1 MISEI
6 CRRTFRRKTTVK
18 RLLTF
23 ACLAMFLSAVYTLDL
38 KAQDLVITNARIL
51 DGNGGEITSGNVVV
65 RGGRIASVSQGIAS
79 GPRGATQ
86 IDARGMTVMPGF
98 VDGHRHILGGG
109 PGGGAMEWLD
119 QQGQAEM
126 QEYLDAG
133 YTTMLSAGDDLEG
146 ILELRRRLADEEMV
160 GPRLV
165 VAGRAS
171 TTDTPEEARAAVRM
185 VTEAGVDVIKSSY
198 ASTEDG
204 STTETLGAIIDEA
217 GRLGIPTILHV
228 TEVNDMVRSVRMGIN
243 QLVHT
248 PHTGVL
254 ASIEEGAQ
262 LVAEMGVP
270 MTSTLGVWTPRF
282 DNEENESRF
291 RDNSPFPGAGFSRAG
306 QAPVNARL
314 LWDAG
319 VTYGF
324 GTDTRFDPTDGL
336 RHELRPLTLL
346 FSAKDIVQILTKNA
360 AEFVGMADDI
370 GTLEAGKYA
379 DIVIID
385 GDPLDNIYDVLD
397 IEMVIRGG
405 DVVVDNR

>member
-1 MISEI
+1 M
-6 CRRTFRRKTTVK
+6 K
-18 RLLTF
+18 RLLTLE
-23 ACLAMFLSAVYTLDL
+23 CLTMFLSVVCALDL
-38 KAQDLVITNARIL
+38 TAQDLVITNARIL
-51 DGNGGEITSGNVVV
+51 DGNGGEIPSGTVVV
-65 RGGRIASVSQGIAS
+65 QGGRIVSVGAGSAS
-79 GPRGATQ
+79 GPQGATG
-86 IDARGMTVMPGF
+86 IDAQGMTVMPGLI
-98 VDGHRHILGGG
+98 DGHRHIMGGG
-109 PGGGAMEWLD
+109 RGGGGDQWLD
-119 QQGQAEM
+119 GPGPARM
-126 QEYLDAG
+126 QEFLDAG
-133 YTTMLSAGDDLEG
+133 FTTMLSAGDGLEG
-146 ILELRRRLADEEMV
+146 ILELRRRLAAGEIV

-165 VAGRAS
+165 VAGRAN

-198 ASTEDG
+198 TSTEDG

-254 ASIEEGAQ
+254 ADIEEGAQ
-262 LVAEMGVP
+262 LVADRGVP
-270 MTSTLGVWTPRF
+270 MTSTLGVYVPRF
-282 DNEENESRF
+282 DNEENEPRF
-291 RDNSPFPGAGFSRAG
+291 RNDGPYPEAGPSRAG
-306 QAPVNARL
+306 QGPINARH

-324 GTDTRFDPTDGL
+324 GTDTGFRPEAGL
-336 RHELRPLTLL
+336 QHELRPLTLL
-346 FSAKDIVQILTKNA
+346 FSEKDIVQILTKNA

-370 GTLEAGKYA
+370 GTLESGKYA

-397 IEMVIRGG
+397 VEMVIRGG
-405 DVVVDNR
+405 DIVVDNR